1 MASYNS
7 NYHQLR
13 SSSLVKEDEIT
24 SPGVVRDVVQG
35 WMTICRHLSPPT
47 CWNRPLDHQ
56 HPSRLMYACLRWELY
71 QSVHSYYR
79 IVRPSLESFFENKK
93 IGPYWRGKLCRFI
106 WIFRCATWHCCGI
119 NRRTER
125 FSIRESTARWL
136 SSFLRRFPPCR
147 YKENIVLFIC
157 STTCRSEQMMKV
169 LSASSY
175 LSTWFLG
182 KLSSLWSI
190 AYISKFSFPLFL
202 RNQSG
207 AWRWWSLVIV
217 GRKKV
222 LDARTYISRQMVKA
236 SFFRSSTL

>member
-56 HPSRLMYACLRWELY
+56 HPSRLMYACLRWKLY
-71 QSVHSYYR
+71 RSVHSYYR
-79 IVRPSLESFFENKK
+79 IVRPPLESFFEKKK
-93 IGPYWRGKLCRFI
+93 IAPYWRGKLCRFI
-106 WIFRCATWHCCGI
+106 WICLCATWHCCGI

-136 SSFLRRFPPCR
+136 SSFLMSRFPPCR
-147 YKENIVLFIC
+147 CVQRKYC
-157 STTCRSEQMMKV
+157 SFYLQQATTCRSEQMMKV
-169 LSASSY
+169 LSAS
-175 LSTWFLG
+175 L
-182 KLSSLWSI
+182 
-190 AYISKFSFPLFL
+190 
-202 RNQSG
+202 
-207 AWRWWSLVIV
+207 
-217 GRKKV
+217 
-222 LDARTYISRQMVKA
+222 YISRHD
-236 SFFRSSTL
+236 F